1 MKTKLYVAVVFTKYK
16 IKCRTCYFIFR
27 LCNEYIKTYLLTY
40 LCTSKIH
47 TELYKNET
55 KSGERYVCIKEKE
68 QLK

>member
-1 MKTKLYVAVVFTKYK
+1 MV
-16 IKCRTCYFIFR
+16 